1 MRILFDDRQ
10 DKVLIN
16 EEILKIVEKG
26 IVTVIQMEQLS
37 DNFEVSVSFVDNKE
51 IREINRE
58 FRNID
63 SETDVL
69 SFPMDF
75 EFDLDC
81 DKPLGDVIIS
91 LEKALEQSNEFGH
104 SFEREVLYLT
114 VHSMYHLLGYDH
126 IEEKDREIMREKEKN
141 TMKKLGVFK
150 DESKINN
157 GRL

>member
-114 VHSMYHLLGYDH
+114 VHSMYHLLGYDY
-126 IEEKDREIMREKEKN
+126 IKEKDREIMREKEKN

>member
-63 SETDVL
+63 GETDVL

-104 SFEREVLYLT
+104 SFEREVLYLI

>member
-63 SETDVL
+63 GETDVL

-81 DKPLGDVIIS
+81 EL
-91 LEKALEQSNEFGH
+91 
-104 SFEREVLYLT
+104 R
-114 VHSMYHLLGYDH
+114 
-126 IEEKDREIMREKEKN
+126 DRKS
-141 TMKKLGVFK
+141 VV
-150 DESKINN
+150 
-157 GRL
+157 

>member
-81 DKPLGDVIIS
+81 DKPLGDVIIF

>member
-81 DKPLGDVIIS
+81 DKPLRNVIIS

>member
-114 VHSMYHLLGYDH
+114 VHSVYHLLGYDH
-126 IEEKDREIMREKEKN
+126 IEEKDRGIMREKEKN

>member
-1 MRILFDDRQ
+1 
-10 DKVLIN
+10 
-16 EEILKIVEKG
+16 
-26 IVTVIQMEQLS
+26 MEQLS
-37 DNFEVSVSFVDNKE
+37 DNFEISISFVDNKE

>member
-63 SETDVL
+63 GETDVL

-114 VHSMYHLLGYDH
+114 VHSVYHLLGYDH
-126 IEEKDREIMREKEKN
+126 IEEKDRGIMREKEKN

>member
-63 SETDVL
+63 GETDVL

-150 DESKINN
+150 DESKINK

>member
-10 DKVLIN
+10 DKVLIS
-16 EEILKIVEKG
+16 EEIFKIVEKG
-26 IVTVIQMEQLS
+26 IITVIQMEQLS

-63 SETDVL
+63 GETDVL

>member
-26 IVTVIQMEQLS
+26 IVTVIQMEQLN

-63 SETDVL
+63 
-69 SFPMDF
+69 
-75 EFDLDC
+75 
-81 DKPLGDVIIS
+81 G
-91 LEKALEQSNEFGH
+91 EK
-104 SFEREVLYLT
+104 
-114 VHSMYHLLGYDH
+114 
-126 IEEKDREIMREKEKN
+126 
-141 TMKKLGVFK
+141 
-150 DESKINN
+150 
-157 GRL
+157 

>member
-1 MRILFDDRQ
+1 MISL
-10 DKVLIN
+10 
-16 EEILKIVEKG
+16 
-26 IVTVIQMEQLS
+26 
-37 DNFEVSVSFVDNKE
+37 
-51 IREINRE
+51 
-58 FRNID
+58 
-63 SETDVL
+63 
-69 SFPMDF
+69 
-75 EFDLDC
+75 
-81 DKPLGDVIIS
+81 LGDVIIS

>member
-1 MRILFDDRQ
+1 M
-10 DKVLIN
+10 IN

>member
-126 IEEKDREIMREKEKN
+126 IKEKDREIMREKEKN

>member
-63 SETDVL
+63 GETDVL

-75 EFDLDC
+75 EFDLAC

>member
-81 DKPLGDVIIS
+81 DKPLKNVIIS

-126 IEEKDREIMREKEKN
+126 IKEKDREIMREKEKN

>member
-63 SETDVL
+63 GETDVL

>member
-37 DNFEVSVSFVDNKE
+37 DNFEISISFVDNKE

>member
-1 MRILFDDRQ
+1 
-10 DKVLIN
+10 
-16 EEILKIVEKG
+16 
-26 IVTVIQMEQLS
+26 
-37 DNFEVSVSFVDNKE
+37 
-51 IREINRE
+51 
-58 FRNID
+58 
-63 SETDVL
+63 
-69 SFPMDF
+69 MDF

-150 DESKINN
+150 DESKRRQVFCYC
-157 GRL
+157 GYPGAY

>member
-16 EEILKIVEKG
+16 EEIFKIVEKG

-63 SETDVL
+63 GETDVL

>member
-69 SFPMDF
+69 SFVDF
-75 EFDLDC
+75 LFVSGGVWSLFDDSS
-81 DKPLGDVIIS
+81 D
-91 LEKALEQSNEFGH
+91 AL
-104 SFEREVLYLT
+104 
-114 VHSMYHLLGYDH
+114 
-126 IEEKDREIMREKEKN
+126 
-141 TMKKLGVFK
+141 
-150 DESKINN
+150 
-157 GRL
+157 